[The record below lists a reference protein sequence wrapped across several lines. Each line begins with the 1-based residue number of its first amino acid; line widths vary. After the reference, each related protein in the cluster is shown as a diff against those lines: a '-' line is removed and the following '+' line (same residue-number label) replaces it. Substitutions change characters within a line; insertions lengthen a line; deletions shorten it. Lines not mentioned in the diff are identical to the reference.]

1 MIERII
7 GRWRRRVPGRRRAA
21 ALDRRTIVC
30 PCHDA
35 TLFDLRS
42 SWKAGYRHPE
52 TLKRATAVFM
62 GSCQGKLCARP
73 VQDVIAEL
81 SGVAEPERRRPSV
94 RPPLYPARMGD
105 LVHGDESEGSA

>member
-1 MIERII
+1 
-7 GRWRRRVPGRRRAA
+7 
-21 ALDRRTIVC
+21 
-30 PCHDA
+30 
-35 TLFDLRS
+35 
-42 SWKAGYRHPE
+42 
-52 TLKRATAVFM
+52 M